1 MRRRF
6 VSSTW
11 PQRRGSQL
19 ITSLF
24 KKSEVIEE
32 QAAPAPDVSVRWF
45 ASNESKRELL
55 SLRHEAY
62 HRAGLI
68 KESPWG
74 IFADNYDELPTTITA
89 GLFRGAHCL
98 STLRISF
105 FTGGSDGPS
114 LPCEKVY
121 PEIAAIKAAA
131 QGTIVELSRLA
142 MDPAITNTR
151 YRARLYAATI
161 RAAFLACL
169 ATDAKQLLVATQ
181 MKWRKF
187 YEHVLGFEVVAPPQF
202 YPPGDV
208 PVVLL
213 SRPVDGALDRR
224 IKNNAFFKTG
234 DGELAEVRAQ
244 IAPLLGGTSN

>member
-1 MRRRF
+1 M
-6 VSSTW
+6 
-11 PQRRGSQL
+11 
-19 ITSLF
+19 IASLF
-24 KKSEVIEE
+24 KKSEVLEE
-32 QAAPAPDVSVRWF
+32 QEAPTPNVAVRWY

-74 IFADNYDELPTTITA
+74 IFADTYDELPTTITA
-89 GLFRGAHCL
+89 GLFRGEHCL
-98 STLRISF
+98 STLRLSY
-105 FTGGSDGPS
+105 FTAGSDGSS

-121 PEIAAIKAAA
+121 PEIAAIKAQA

-142 MDPAITNTR
+142 MDPTITNTR

-161 RAAFLACL
+161 RAAVLACL

-181 MKWRKF
+181 VKWRKF
-187 YEHVLGFEVVAPPQF
+187 YEHVLGFEIVAPPQF

-213 SRPVDGALDRR
+213 SHPVDGALERR
-224 IKNNAFFKTG
+224 LMKNAFFKTG
-234 DGELAEVRAQ
+234 DGELDEVRAQ
-244 IAPLLGGTSN
+244 VAPLLGRSSN

>member
-1 MRRRF
+1 
-6 VSSTW
+6 
-11 PQRRGSQL
+11 L
-19 ITSLF
+19 IASLF
-24 KKSEVIEE
+24 KKSEVVEE
-32 QAAPAPDVSVRWF
+32 QDVPAPNVAVRWY

-74 IFADNYDELPTTITA
+74 IFADTYDELPTTITA
-89 GLFRGAHCL
+89 GLFRGGHCL
-98 STLRISF
+98 STLRLGYF
-105 FTGGSDGPS
+105 RVGSEGPS
-114 LPCEKVY
+114 LPCENVY
-121 PEIAAIKAAA
+121 PEIAAIKAQA
-131 QGTIVELSRLA
+131 QGPIVELSRLA

-161 RAAFLACL
+161 RAAILACL

-181 MKWRKF
+181 LKWRKF
-187 YEHVLGFEVVAPPQF
+187 YEHVLGFEVVASPQF

-213 SRPVDGALDRR
+213 SHPVDCALEER
-224 IKNNAFFKTG
+224 IKKNAFFKTD
-234 DGELAEVRAQ
+234 DGELGAVRAQ
-244 IAPLLGGTSN
+244 VTPLLGRSSN

>member
-1 MRRRF
+1 
-6 VSSTW
+6 
-11 PQRRGSQL
+11 L
-19 ITSLF
+19 IASLF
-24 KKSEVIEE
+24 KKSEVLEE
-32 QAAPAPDVSVRWF
+32 QEAPTPNVAVRWY
-45 ASNESKRELL
+45 ASDESKRELL

-74 IFADNYDELPTTITA
+74 IFADTYDELPTTLTA
-89 GLFRGAHCL
+89 GLFRGEHCL
-98 STLRISF
+98 STLRLSF
-105 FTGGSDGPS
+105 LAPGAEGPV

-121 PEIAAIKAAA
+121 PEIAAIKAGA
-131 QGTIVELSRLA
+131 QGTVVELSRLA
-142 MDPAITNTR
+142 MDPTITNTR

-161 RAAFLACL
+161 RAALLACL
-169 ATDAKQLLVATQ
+169 AADAKQLLVATQ

-213 SRPVDGALDRR
+213 SHPVDRAFEQR
-224 IKNNAFFKTG
+224 IRKNAFFKTA
-234 DGELAEVRAQ
+234 DGEIDAVRAQ
-244 IAPLLGGTSN
+244 IAPLLGSSN

>member
-1 MRRRF
+1 
-6 VSSTW
+6 
-11 PQRRGSQL
+11 L
-19 ITSLF
+19 IASLF
-24 KKSEVIEE
+24 KKIEVIEE
-32 QAAPAPDVSVRWF
+32 QEAPTPNVAVRWF

-74 IFADNYDELPTTITA
+74 IFADTYDEIPTTITA
-89 GLFRGAHCL
+89 GLFRGEHCL
-98 STLRISF
+98 STLRLSY
-105 FTGGSDGPS
+105 FTAGSDGPS

-121 PEIAAIKAAA
+121 PEIAAIKAGA

-142 MDPAITNTR
+142 MDPTITNTR

-161 RAAFLACL
+161 RAALLACL
-169 ATDAKQLLVATQ
+169 AGDAKQLLVATQ

-213 SRPVDGALDRR
+213 SRPVDRALEQR
-224 IKNNAFFKTG
+224 IKKNAFFKTG
-234 DGELAEVRAQ
+234 EEELTEVRAQ
-244 IAPLLGGTSN
+244 IAPLLGGGSN